1 MKLQVLTILIIL
13 LADYSVY
20 SQTIGGIT
28 GLLNT
33 PSAQMQEDGTF
44 MMGVNY
50 LPDIITPEPFNY
62 DTGNYYFNIT
72 FLPFLEV
79 SYKMTLFS
87 NGGKYNQQDRSI
99 ALRGRLIKERHF
111 IPSVVVGAND
121 IHTSSSGRGN
131 QYFGS
136 MYLVATKGLI
146 WNKNKLDLT
155 MGYSCA
161 SFRHNNYVG
170 LFGGLS
176 YSPCFF
182 NQLNLMAEYD
192 SNHINIGSSLLVLK
206 HLHLVAFIC
215 DFKKDIVGGISY
227 KVFL

>member
-1 MKLQVLTILIIL
+1 MKLQVLAILIIF
-13 LADYSVY
+13 LADGFVN

-44 MMGVNY
+44 MMGFNY
-50 LPDIITPEPFNY
+50 LPNIVTPEPFNY
-62 DTGNYYFNIT
+62 NTGSYYFNIT

-87 NGGKYNQQDRSI
+87 NDGKYNRQDRSI
-99 ALRGRLIKERHF
+99 GLRGRLIKERHI

-121 IHTSSSGRGN
+121 IHTHVEGSQN

-136 MYLVATKGLI
+136 MYVVATKGFS
-146 WNKNKLDLT
+146 WNKNKLGLT
-155 MGYSCA
+155 MGYSFA
-161 SFRHNNYVG
+161 PFRHNNYVG
-170 LFGGLS
+170 LLGGLS
-176 YSPCFF
+176 YSPYFF
-182 NQLNLMAEYD
+182 NQLNLMTEYD

-206 HLHLVAFIC
+206 HLHLLAFMC

>member
-1 MKLQVLTILIIL
+1 MKSQVLAISIIF
-13 LADYSVY
+13 LANYSVN

-44 MMGVNY
+44 IMGANY

-62 DTGNYYFNIT
+62 NTGNYYFNIT

-87 NGGKYNQQDRSI
+87 NDGKYNRQDRSI
-99 ALRGRLIKERHF
+99 GMKGRLIKERHI

-121 IHTSSSGRGN
+121 IHTSSSGHGN

-136 MYLVATKGLI
+136 MYIVTTKDFA
-146 WNKNKLDLT
+146 WTKNKLGITL
-155 MGYSCA
+155 GYSFA
-161 SFRHNNYVG
+161 PFRHNNYVG

-176 YSPCFF
+176 YSPYFF

-206 HLHLVAFIC
+206 HLYLVAFIS